1 MDAALKL
8 TVLGSSTPYPRPDNP
23 CSGYLLEYSAAI
35 DSPALETA
43 PFDTAPIGSTTTTT
57 IWVDA
62 GTGTLAELQRHTSIA
77 DLDAIWI
84 SHAHADHTADLLTAY
99 YALRFSELA
108 TANRVP
114 RAGELATANRVP
126 RAGELTTPN
135 RAARAGELAPMRRIP
150 LIGPPA
156 LAERLIAFLGPGAKK
171 VLPEVF
177 DIVEMDG
184 WGETIIGAIDLS
196 WGPVNHGMPAYAL
209 RADAG
214 GVSVAYSGD
223 TAPCTSL
230 IELATGAD
238 ALLCE
243 VGYDRSP
250 NDNAVH
256 CTPEDAARIA
266 TEAGVNRLALTHLT
280 GSLTR
285 AEAERRAGE
294 IFTGQILSAH
304 PGLDL
309 LRNSAR

>member
-1 MDAALKL
+1 MDAALHL

-23 CSGYLLEYSAAI
+23 CSGYLLHHE
-35 DSPALETA
+35 D
-43 PFDTAPIGSTTTTT
+43 TT

-108 TANRVP
+108 TA
-114 RAGELATANRVP
+114 
-126 RAGELTTPN
+126 
-135 RAARAGELAPMRRIP
+135 RRIP
-150 LIGPPA
+150 LISPPA
-156 LAERLIAFLGPGAKK
+156 LAERLIAFLGPRAKT

-177 DIVEMDG
+177 DITEMQG
-184 WGETIIGAIDLS
+184 WGETSIGSIDLS
-196 WGPVNHGMPAYAL
+196 WGPVNHGMPAFAL
-209 RADAG
+209 RAEAG
-214 GVSVAYSGD
+214 GNSVAYSGD
-223 TAPCTSL
+223 TSPCTSL
-230 IELATGAD
+230 VELATGAD

-243 VGYDRSP
+243 VGYDRHPTES
-250 NDNAVH
+250 AVH

-266 TEAGVNRLALTHLT
+266 TDAGVQRLALTHLT

-304 PGLDL
+304 PGLEL
-309 LRNSAR
+309 LNDSAR